1 MSQNLEHPS
10 ILRTTRSDA
19 SAFWMAISSI
29 AACVATLFA
38 GWAALETRSSAI
50 EANRATRAS
59 VWLQVLGEYGSP
71 EILASMKE
79 LRAWQQQRPEDFAE
93 TFKVLLN
100 KPNRTVDE
108 DRLANNLDLDRRR
121 VSQFFRKLEILCQGG
136 ILDEG
141 FVGSQWS
148 FSTYTF
154 ISDVVMPMEKAKADA
169 LAETKS
175 ITSEERAVGDKN
187 IVEELEFYHRVCE
200 RTLFGGVKSPLEA
213 EDEYTESIGLP
224 SP

>member
-1 MSQNLEHPS
+1 LWLKFGRNESHGLFPQAFCASSFLSSTRAVAGLKTRNRTADAASEKRIQVVTIFLGRIPKWEVNMSQNLEHPS

-100 KPNRTVDE
+100 K
-108 DRLANNLDLDRRR
+108 
-121 VSQFFRKLEILCQGG
+121 
-136 ILDEG
+136 
-141 FVGSQWS
+141 
-148 FSTYTF
+148 
-154 ISDVVMPMEKAKADA
+154 AKPH
-169 LAETKS
+169 S
-175 ITSEERAVGDKN
+175 
-187 IVEELEFYHRVCE
+187 
-200 RTLFGGVKSPLEA
+200 
-213 EDEYTESIGLP
+213 
-224 SP
+224 